1 MASSLSVIEPSF
13 AHQPDGTITHSRQST
28 LDDWCLSWIHPS
40 AARGSQMNSQE
51 GIHRYEYLG
60 VNGKWTTERDY
71 QLTIVADSDLGAHT
85 NSLGVIFPKLAEL
98 ATTDEV
104 IAALDARPERRAHA
118 DRGFGMTME
127 TGDRHA

>member
-1 MASSLSVIEPSF
+1 L
-13 AHQPDGTITHSRQST
+13 
-28 LDDWCLSWIHPS
+28 
-40 AARGSQMNSQE
+40 
-51 GIHRYEYLG
+51 
-60 VNGKWTTERDY
+60 TTERDY
-71 QLTIVADSDLGAHT
+71 QLTIVTAVTDTDRGVHT

-104 IAALDARPERRAHA
+104 VAALDARPVRRAHA

>member
-1 MASSLSVIEPSF
+1 L
-13 AHQPDGTITHSRQST
+13 
-28 LDDWCLSWIHPS
+28 
-40 AARGSQMNSQE
+40 
-51 GIHRYEYLG
+51 
-60 VNGKWTTERDY
+60 TTERDY
-71 QLTIVADSDLGAHT
+71 QLTTNTDTDTDTDTDRGVHT

-104 IAALDARPERRAHA
+104 VAALDARPVRRAHA